1 MQNTI
6 ARFLFILLITGVL
19 FTGCAKEDE
28 SAETDENL
36 GSLEE
41 SVLNGGTQDEDSTSD
56 DDDDE
61 NDDDDDEKGI
71 DDDGDDD
78 NAASS
83 NGASVPPLDT
93 STSTTTSAAASY
105 VDGTYEADG
114 SYSSPGG
121 KDTIGVTL
129 VVKNNM
135 VTSVTVTTKAADET
149 SKLFIDQFAQ
159 DVVAKVVGKSLSEL
173 GSLGAVNGSSLTPM
187 GFNSAVKTIQGLA
200 KK

>member
-28 SAETDENL
+28 NAETDENL

-41 SVLNGGTQDEDSTSD
+41 SVLNGGTQ
-56 DDDDE
+56 DDDE

-129 VVKNNM
+129 VVKNNT